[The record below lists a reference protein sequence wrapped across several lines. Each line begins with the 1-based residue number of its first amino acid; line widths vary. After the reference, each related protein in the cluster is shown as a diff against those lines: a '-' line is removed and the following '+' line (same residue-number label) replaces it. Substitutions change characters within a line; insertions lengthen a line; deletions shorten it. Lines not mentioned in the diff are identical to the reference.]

1 METDIEQYLRPAAGR
16 PTHGVEMN
24 LKVSILTAIC
34 LTLTPPAVSGEEI
47 RIGIEDISGMA
58 MSHSPF
64 AVMLAGDLSL
74 AQAERDLSVRWNNPS
89 LIWGMEE
96 VGDDDISSREWV
108 VALEKEFAMPWSYAK
123 KRAGSNLR
131 LSSAQR
137 GWEASK
143 WQLISRLRHGY
154 VTLKL
159 RDVEAEILE
168 IFEEII
174 GDASRVVTDRKEQ
187 GTVSGIEKRLID
199 MSLIA
204 VQARIVETRA
214 ARHELMDGWKTA
226 MGIEAGDSVVLVSKL
241 ELTSEWLS
249 SGNVTAVG
257 SSEVE
262 SRRLATEALMEDIG
276 LEKADIFPALSIA
289 GGYKSVDD
297 QFTGFVVGLSLPIPL
312 LNRNSGG
319 VDRATAEYRK
329 ARAELEIYETS
340 RERQISRLMRTAREE
355 AALLGRYHG
364 DFALIDEHIA
374 DLALSY
380 REGWIDLGDF
390 LEGIRTYAE
399 GIESYFNMLENYND
413 IVFEL
418 ERLTEREL
426 YAPGPAREEETG
438 S

>member
-1 METDIEQYLRPAAGR
+1 
-16 PTHGVEMN
+16 MN
-24 LKVSILTAIC
+24 LKVSILIAIC
-34 LTLTPPAVSGEEI
+34 LLLTPPATYSAEV

-64 AVMLAGDLSL
+64 AVMLDGDLSL
-74 AQAERDLSVRWNNPS
+74 AQAEKDLAVRWTNPS
-89 LIWGMEE
+89 LIWEMEE
-96 VGDDDISSREWV
+96 VGSGDVRLREWV
-108 VALEKEFAMPWSYAK
+108 VALEKEFALPWSYAK

-131 LSSAQR
+131 LSSAHR

-143 WQLISRLRHGY
+143 WRLISSLRHGY

-204 VQARIVETRA
+204 VQARIIETRA
-214 ARHELMDGWKTA
+214 ARRELMDGWKTA
-226 MGIEAGDSVVLVSKL
+226 MGIPAGDSVVLVSEL
-241 ELTSEWLS
+241 ELTSDWLS
-249 SGNVTAVG
+249 SGSVTAVG
-257 SSEVE
+257 SSDVE
-262 SRRLATEALMEDIG
+262 SRRLATEALKEDIG

-289 GGYKSVDD
+289 GGYKSVED

-319 VDRATAEYRK
+319 IDRATAEHRK
-329 ARAELEIYETS
+329 AQAELDLYETT
-340 RERQISRLMRTAREE
+340 RQRHISRLLRTAREE
-355 AALLGRYHG
+355 ADLLGRYHG
-364 DFALIDEHIA
+364 DFALIDRHIA
-374 DLALSY
+374 DLAISY

-390 LEGIRTYAE
+390 LEGIRTYAD
-399 GIESYFNMLENYND
+399 GIESYFDMLEDYHD

-418 ERLTEREL
+418 EKLTEREL
-426 YAPGPAREEETG
+426 FAPGPARKEETG

>member
-1 METDIEQYLRPAAGR
+1 
-16 PTHGVEMN
+16 MN
-24 LKVSILTAIC
+24 LKVSILIATC
-34 LTLTPPAVSGEEI
+34 LTLTPPAASSEEI

-58 MSHSPF
+58 LSQSP
-64 AVMLAGDLSL
+64 LALILDGDLSL
-74 AQAERDLSVRWNNPS
+74 AQAERDLAVRWTNPS
-89 LIWGMEE
+89 LVWEMEE
-96 VGDDDISSREWV
+96 VGDDETSSREWV

-131 LSSAQR
+131 LSSAHQ

-143 WQLISRLRHGY
+143 WRLISRLRHGY

-159 RDVEAEILE
+159 RDIEAEILE

-199 MSLIA
+199 MSLVA
-204 VQARIVETRA
+204 VQARMVETRA
-214 ARHELMDGWKTA
+214 ARRELMDGWKTA
-226 MGIEAGDSVVLVSKL
+226 MGIEAGDSVVLVSEL
-241 ELTSEWLS
+241 ELTSDWLS
-249 SGNVTAVG
+249 SGSVTAVG
-257 SSEVE
+257 SSDVE
-262 SRRLATEALMEDIG
+262 SRRLATEALREDIG

-297 QFTGFVVGLSLPIPL
+297 QFTGFIVGLSLPIPL

-319 VDRATAEYRK
+319 VDRATAEHRK
-329 ARAELEIYETS
+329 AQAELDLYETA
-340 RERQISRLMRTAREE
+340 RERHISRLMRTAREE
-355 AALLGRYHG
+355 ADLLERYHG
-364 DFALIDEHIA
+364 DFALIDKHIA
-374 DLALSY
+374 DLAVSY

-399 GIESYFNMLENYND
+399 GIESYFDMLEDYHD

-418 ERLTEREL
+418 EKLTEREL
-426 YAPGPAREEETG
+426 FAPGQARKEETG